1 MIGYV
6 FCTKAPMASYY
17 FLLLLV
23 LVGATTAASEAE
35 LCTDFYSCTC
45 PNLLPIVK
53 KGVAKA
59 IQKEPRMGAS
69 LLRLHFHH
77 CFVNGCDAPIL
88 LDDTSNFVGEQTA
101 EANNQSARGF
111 NVINDIKAN
120 VEKEC
125 PRVVSCADILALA
138 ARDSVVCLGGPT
150 WEVGLGR
157 RASTTACRSD
167 ANNNIPGP
175 FLSLSALINNFAN
188 QDLSVT
194 DLVALSGVIIYLRC
208 LKSGHI
214 PLAWLNEKISEHT
227 STMIPTL
234 IPPTES
240 PCRASAPG
248 VEMTKY
254 SNPLTTKLQSIS
266 IIFQNLV
273 SKKALLHSDQ
283 ELFNSS
289 STDNLVRKYAAN
301 YCCIL

>member
-1 MIGYV
+1 
-6 FCTKAPMASYY
+6 MASYY

-23 LVGATTAASEAE
+23 LVGATTAASEEE

-77 CFVNGCDAPIL
+77 FFVNLVPSCFHKIVIFQGCDAPIL

-138 ARDSVVCLGGPT
+138 ARDSVLGGPT

-194 DLVALSGVIIYLRC
+194 DLVALSENLQQLTY
-208 LKSGHI
+208 
-214 PLAWLNEKISEHT
+214 A
-227 STMIPTL
+227 PTTL
-234 IPPTES
+234 
-240 PCRASAPG
+240 
-248 VEMTKY
+248 
-254 SNPLTTKLQSIS
+254 
-266 IIFQNLV
+266 
-273 SKKALLHSDQ
+273 
-283 ELFNSS
+283 LFNTSGFQIKVVVLYMWNDCDGMWS
-289 STDNLVRKYAAN
+289 FLH
-301 YCCIL
+301 